1 LKQLD
6 FLIKNKSITL
16 AGSNYRPEVKTSAAN
31 TLCFV
36 ESMSGLQNAVPLV
49 GIFSNQQFHKHGET
63 QLHTCWK
70 PAGKVGTYGAKETNC
85 DPVVI
90 KRSNRN
96 KISNGL

>member
-1 LKQLD
+1 M
-6 FLIKNKSITL
+6 
-16 AGSNYRPEVKTSAAN
+16 AGSHYRPEVKTSAAN

-63 QLHTCWK
+63 QLQTCWK
-70 PAGKVGTYGAKETNC
+70 PAGKVGTYGAKETNH

-90 KRSNRN
+90 KRSNPN
-96 KISNGL
+96 KYPTDCKRS

>member
-1 LKQLD
+1 
-6 FLIKNKSITL
+6 
-16 AGSNYRPEVKTSAAN
+16 
-31 TLCFV
+31 
-36 ESMSGLQNAVPLV
+36 MSGLQNAVPLV

-63 QLHTCWK
+63 QLLHSCWK